1 MDIPLLIIIFAHI
14 AVSWGIHHFWIR
26 QCGSRIWDSWN
37 PMESVEGKEL
47 VILSVL
53 RKKNSLFRIWKNDKK
68 NDKEWTMTSISTSF
82 NAEDMWGLDSF
93 EPHQLAST
101 HLLEDGEHQLRGLA
115 KQGLCGLQR
124 QLLPTEARFS
134 VVGDRCVWG
143 TLWWDEGW
151 TLAISGSFHGKAGS
165 HDIFDGFWDPPILRQ
180 SPFLGGW
187 WRTIINVGSTEST
200 QILHCYPRL
209 LLVRNSVGLECPLL
223 THTWLLAIWQICLPL
238 YIYIHIVVFG
248 ATCHVLSIANRC
260 SKLPLCLNFVP
271 RDQPKSKPGA
281 GLHNFLSKICLSFVL
296 LHHPWFLNHI
306 SLLFFVSLWDTSN
319 DSSAHDSFRLK
330 ECSEPHG
337 KPYILSIS
345 GLSLKAIWISVL
357 AKWVKW
363 VKWVGAVDT
372 VVAWTMANPVN
383 VWGEP
388 SLVWDFDERKATD
401 TFW

>member
-1 MDIPLLIIIFAHI
+1 MGILYDIMGYHI
-14 AVSWGIHHFWIR
+14 KPPCTNF
-26 QCGSRIWDSWN
+26 IWVC
-37 PMESVEGKEL
+37 PKKMESQIHGHPIVDHNFRPHSRKLGYPPFLDKAMWVKNLRLMEPHGICGRKGVGNFECVE
-47 VILSVL
+47 
-53 RKKNSLFRIWKNDKK
+53 KNSLFRIWKNDKK

-238 YIYIHIVVFG
+238 YIYI
-248 ATCHVLSIANRC
+248 
-260 SKLPLCLNFVP
+260 
-271 RDQPKSKPGA
+271 
-281 GLHNFLSKICLSFVL
+281 
-296 LHHPWFLNHI
+296 
-306 SLLFFVSLWDTSN
+306 
-319 DSSAHDSFRLK
+319 
-330 ECSEPHG
+330 
-337 KPYILSIS
+337 YIL
-345 GLSLKAIWISVL
+345 LSLERRVMYCRLPTDAPNCHYVWILYPETSPNPSPVLGYTTFSQRYVYHLHYCTIPDFWTILVCYFLFHSGTHQTIAAPMIRSGWRNAVSHMGSLTSSPFRGYHWRPSESV
-357 AKWVKW
+357 
-363 VKWVGAVDT
+363 
-372 VVAWTMANPVN
+372 
-383 VWGEP
+383 
-388 SLVWDFDERKATD
+388 
-401 TFW
+401 FWRSEWNELGL

>member
-238 YIYIHIVVFG
+238 YIYTYCCLWSDVSCIVDCQPMLQTAIMSEFCTPRPAQIQARCW
-248 ATCHVLSIANRC
+248 AT
-260 SKLPLCLNFVP
+260 
-271 RDQPKSKPGA
+271 Q
-281 GLHNFLSKICLSFVL
+281 
-296 LHHPWFLNHI
+296 
-306 SLLFFVSLWDTSN
+306 
-319 DSSAHDSFRLK
+319 
-330 ECSEPHG
+330 
-337 KPYILSIS
+337 
-345 GLSLKAIWISVL
+345 LSLKDMSIICIIA
-357 AKWVKW
+357 
-363 VKWVGAVDT
+363 
-372 VVAWTMANPVN
+372 
-383 VWGEP
+383 P
-388 SLVWDFDERKATD
+388 SLIFEPY
-401 TFW
+401 